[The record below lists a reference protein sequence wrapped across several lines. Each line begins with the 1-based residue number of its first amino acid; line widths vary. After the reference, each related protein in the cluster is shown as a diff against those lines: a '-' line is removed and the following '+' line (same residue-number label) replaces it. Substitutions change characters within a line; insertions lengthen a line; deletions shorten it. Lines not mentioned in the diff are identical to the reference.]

1 MMEMDFDLNDYAYIC
16 YSVNLYN
23 RLKNNHIKYFIKG
36 KNEATDKCFWIYPKT
51 QKVKN
56 ILIDWTN
63 GVGK

>member
-1 MMEMDFDLNDYAYIC
+1 MEMDLRDYCYVC

-23 RLKNNHIKYFIKG
+23 RFKNKGIKYFIKG
-36 KNEATDKCFWIYPKT
+36 LNESTDKCFWIYPKT

-56 ILIDWTN
+56 ILTDWTN